1 MAKLDSMEL
10 KLPAKCTLLISINQ
24 WYLNYKLGNRADVFV
39 AWDWCSSGGNGWK
52 LPNVGTCE
60 IMYVAVGG
68 PLRFLLLMEGISNW
82 QECFQCQ
89 DLFGEE
95 VWCFFLCSA
104 CIHWSGYICW
114 NCLTM
119 RLHSGG
125 EGVFNGILMWIW
137 LVDQIYWW
145 YGAWRCNSHSYSY
158 FERRVNE
165 VSPNFGC
172 AISCSCHY
180 VV

>member
-1 MAKLDSMEL
+1 
-10 KLPAKCTLLISINQ
+10 
-24 WYLNYKLGNRADVFV
+24 
-39 AWDWCSSGGNGWK
+39 
-52 LPNVGTCE
+52 
-60 IMYVAVGG
+60 
-68 PLRFLLLMEGISNW
+68 
-82 QECFQCQ
+82 
-89 DLFGEE
+89 